1 MKNDIYLPQR
11 QEQRSD
17 FMSERCSCVTVLIL
31 NSELLSFFLD
41 FFNQL
46 KYAFRAISGR
56 GAKEAVTQWVIL
68 RSRKRPERVNR
79 SK

>member
-31 NSELLSFFLD
+31 NSELLSFFLY
-41 FFNQL
+41 FFDQFQ
-46 KYAFRAISGR
+46 YPARSVSWRAN
-56 GAKEAVTQWVIL
+56 L
-68 RSRKRPERVNR
+68 
-79 SK
+79 